1 MLPILFS
8 LRCPVLIDHGDPPG
22 PLAEDLTEASWTFRL
37 RAANRQGYALC
48 GNARNKMLHGVY
60 VPPECESSRESLN
73 VRFGLHGAG
82 GNNAFSA
89 YEEVDRHW
97 LGDIVDT
104 EPQSLPPPQ
113 PSSSSSSSSLPS
125 SSSSSSSFQRRPTGY
140 RAVET
145 DGDRQAAQQHS

>member
-97 LGDIVDT
+97 LGDCLA
-104 EPQSLPPPQ
+104 ENSLAGV
-113 PSSSSSSSSLPS
+113 LAG
-125 SSSSSSSFQRRPTGY
+125 FG
-140 RAVET
+140 
-145 DGDRQAAQQHS
+145 